1 MAFIYFRT
9 FWFGGHLCVKDFFV
23 SGHLLSGHLVVEAN
37 FLFSM
42 LKKHRREIVFND
54 GSDEKPF

>member
-23 SGHLLSGHLVVEAN
+23 SGHLLSGHLVVEA
-37 FLFSM
+37 FSH
-42 LKKHRREIVFND
+42 LCLPE
-54 GSDEKPF
+54 GYSGTP